1 MNIEDNCWNV
11 IDNTPK
17 IRVAIRKRPLGRK
30 ELQRNDADIVD
41 IRGVQTTVVRET
53 KTKVDLTKYIEEHA
67 FNFDRAFDETAT
79 NQQIYFETLRP
90 LIDALF
96 NRAKV
101 TCFAY
106 GQTGSGKTYT
116 MMGDSTS
123 ALEQNTCPGLY
134 LLAAQDIFALLE
146 QPAFKHLG
154 VYVSFYEI
162 YCSKLHD
169 LLNDRQLLHARE
181 DAKQNVNIVGLSE
194 KRVVNV
200 QSLMQIIDFGNSV
213 RTTASTSANLDSSRS
228 HAILQISLKE
238 GNKMFG
244 KMSFIDLAGSE
255 RGADVVDTTK
265 QTRMDG
271 AEINKSLLALKECIR
286 ALDQDKK
293 HTPFRGSKLTLVL
306 KDSFTGNCKTLMIG
320 NISPSSAACEHTLN
334 TLRYAD
340 RVKELK
346 KPAEEKQA
354 LSQVDLLAQQL
365 MLPRLNKNATKIAI
379 KKDDDEEPAQEWM
392 PTPVPQTN
400 KNRPASSSGKPNPL
414 YAANQLPYSNKLASQ
429 LLLNQQKQV
438 NFPNQMN
445 NNYMNAQPPQNLFEN
460 TYDYQE
466 PVNGNK
472 LMKDVVNTPKKQA
485 NLLNKLP
492 INNYQP
498 SLYQNVNP
506 QPAVKNG
513 KENIVNAEFQQN
525 GNGVYGNNLAHNPV
539 KEIEQMKI
547 KNEED
552 LIMLNQRHQQLINII
567 LCEEEEVISTHRQH
581 IDDIVDCV
589 KQEMV
594 LLNEVDK
601 PASDIDEYVD
611 SLDAILAHK
620 MEMISMLRSR
630 LHKFR
635 GHLREEEAL
644 SKKFHEQKTEMM
656 DIFDLNAPESCKNDE
671 MQLLDDL
678 HQVMS

>member
-1 MNIEDNCWNV
+1 MNIEDSWNV

-79 NQQIYFETLRP
+79 NQHIYFETLRP
-90 LIDALF
+90 LIGALF
-96 NRAKV
+96 NKAKV

-106 GQTGSGKTYT
+106 GQTGSGKTHT

-123 ALEQNTCPGLY
+123 SIEQNTCPGLY

-146 QPAFKHLG
+146 QPNYKHLG

-169 LLNDRQLLHARE
+169 LLNERQLLHARE

-194 KRVVNV
+194 KRIVDV
-200 QSLMQIIDFGNSV
+200 QSLMQIIEFGNSV

-228 HAILQISLKE
+228 HAILQITLKE

-320 NISPSSAACEHTLN
+320 NISPSSHACEHTLN

-365 MLPRLNKNATKIAI
+365 MLPRLNKNSTKIAI
-379 KKDDDEEPAQEWM
+379 RKDDDEEPAQEIPM
-392 PTPVPQTN
+392 PQTN
-400 KNRPASSSGKPNPL
+400 KNKPTSSTAKPNPL

-445 NNYMNAQPPQNLFEN
+445 NYMNAQPPQNLFEN

-472 LMKDVVNTPKKQA
+472 LMKDVVNVNTPKKSQMQA

-498 SLYQNVNP
+498 SLYQNVHS
-506 QPAVKNG
+506 QLAGKNG
-513 KENIVNAEFQQN
+513 KENIVQTEFQQN
-525 GNGVYGNNLAHNPV
+525 ANAMYNNLVHNPV

-552 LIMLNQRHQQLINII
+552 LIMLNQRHQELINII

-611 SLDAILAHK
+611 SLDSILAHK

-630 LHKFR
+630 LIKFK

-656 DIFDLNAPESCKNDE
+656 DIFDLNAPDDCKNDE